1 MRRRELSERIERH
14 MERGEEL
21 MELNR
26 RELELNR
33 AAAERN
39 TQAFEQLM
47 ATFDRHE
54 KAFDRHERAFE
65 RHEGSF
71 ERVSTVL
78 DAQESRGEDLKEFIR
93 EINLKSEKLFQELL
107 RRSDEATAE
116 QRRKT
121 DAILVQLRDVREE
134 SKAQTQALLALID
147 RLPPPAQ
154 AA

>member
-1 MRRRELSERIERH
+1 

-39 TQAFEQLM
+39 TQAFERLM
-47 ATFDRHE
+47 AAFDRHE
-54 KAFDRHERAFE
+54 KE
-65 RHEGSF
+65 F
-71 ERVSTVL
+71 ERVPVAL
-78 DAQESRGEDLKEFIR
+78 NAQDARVDDLGTFIR
-93 EINLKSEKLFQELL
+93 EMNLKGEKLFQELY
-107 RRSDEATAE
+107 RRSDETMAE

-121 DAILVQLRDVREE
+121 DTILAQLKDVREE
-134 SKAQTQALLALID
+134 SKAQTQALLAVID